1 MNDWLDKEA
10 KEQDEVK
17 EAKTSKVNLGQ
28 VAP

>member
-17 EAKTSKVNLGQ
+17 EAKTQKVSMIQ